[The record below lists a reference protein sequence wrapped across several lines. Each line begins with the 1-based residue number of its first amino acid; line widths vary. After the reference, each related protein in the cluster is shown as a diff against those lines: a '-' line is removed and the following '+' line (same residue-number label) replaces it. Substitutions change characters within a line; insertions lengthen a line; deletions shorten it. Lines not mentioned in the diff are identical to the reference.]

1 MKIKPAPGLKV
12 RDPVTK
18 QFIGDEHEADERDL
32 YWHCRLRDGDVVP
45 ADSQEEPVDPVTSR
59 NSGAKA

>member
-18 QFIGDEHEADERDL
+18 LFIGDEHEADERDL
-32 YWHCRLRDGDVVP
+32 YWHCRLRDGDVVLVV
-45 ADSQEEPVDPVTSR
+45 ADAEPVEPETSWT
-59 NSGAKA
+59 SGEKV